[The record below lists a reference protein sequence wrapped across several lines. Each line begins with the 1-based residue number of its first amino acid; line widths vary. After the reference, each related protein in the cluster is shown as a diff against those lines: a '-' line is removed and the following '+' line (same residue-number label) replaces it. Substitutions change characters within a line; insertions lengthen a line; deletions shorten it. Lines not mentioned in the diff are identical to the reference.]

1 VRDVCSNVRSWPTVR
16 SPNPLAWFAAAGN
29 VNVYDVREPCTYP
42 PLCYDLSPIG
52 KYLNLPATRR
62 KLGVGDRQWQACSGA
77 VRPPLFIFLIHLP
90 K

>member
-1 VRDVCSNVRSWPTVR
+1 
-16 SPNPLAWFAAAGN
+16 

-77 VRPPLFIFLIHLP
+77 VCLTTLP
-90 K
+90 RSRACVVQVLTCWLLAGLCAVRVKGL